1 MPQERMHNMAQEKN
15 IQVSFSEVNCK
26 QVKKYE
32 NNPRENTGAVEY
44 VRNSIAEFGF
54 KRPLIVDEDMVLL
67 AGHTRLM
74 ALRELGVET
83 VTVAV
88 VSGLTEE
95 QKTAYR
101 IKDNRAGELTLFDFD
116 KVAEEILSFADAGI
130 DMTRFG
136 FEPPKVEPPDA
147 SAVADAADGG
157 GDGTGAGTVVC
168 PRCGKVVE

>member
-1 MPQERMHNMAQEKN
+1 MHEKAKK
-15 IQVSFSEVNCK
+15 VSFRTVKCKSLSE
-26 QVKKYE
+26 YE

-44 VRNSIAEFGF
+44 VKNSIAEFGF
-54 KRPLIVDEDMVLL
+54 KRPLVVDENLVLL

-74 ALRELGVET
+74 ALRELGVEE

-88 VSGLTEE
+88 VEGLTEAE
-95 QKTAYR
+95 KTAYR

-116 KVAEEILSFADAGI
+116 KVAEEILSFVDAGI

-136 FEPPKVEPPDA
+136 FEPIKVEPPQPSEEVLGMGA
-147 SAVADAADGG
+147 E
-157 GDGTGAGTVVC
+157 GDGTGAGRVVC